1 MLSTFQIFLLT
12 SSIATLSLTLPAN
25 QSEVVEAKATTNGD
39 LNATQVTETHNL
51 TEVTNSTTDSGG
63 QSKNS
68 STDSTINRE
77 GQNKISSDNKPAEK
91 SIGDPLVMTP
101 ESLAKNSSDNN
112 NNKSDKEANNN
123 NTKSKEEAKE
133 AADPLVMMPES
144 LTDAGDKAR
153 LWLNQNNQMVLKLC
167 SIFNEKFMHR
177 VENTTF

>member
-12 SSIATLSLTLPAN
+12 SSIATLSLALSAN
-25 QSEVVEAKATTNGD
+25 QSEVLEAKATTNGD

-77 GQNKISSDNKPAEK
+77 GQNKNSSDNKPAEK

-101 ESLAKNSSDNN
+101 ESLAKNSSN
-112 NNKSDKEANNN
+112 NNKNNKEANNN
-123 NTKSKEEAKE
+123 NTKSKEEGKE

-144 LTDAGDKAR
+144 LTNAGDKAR

-167 SIFNEKFMHR
+167 SIFNEKFIHR
-177 VENTTF
+177 IENTTF

>member
-12 SSIATLSLTLPAN
+12 SSIATLSLALSAN
-25 QSEVVEAKATTNGD
+25 QSEVLEAKATTTGD
-39 LNATQVTETHNL
+39 LNVTQVTETHNL
-51 TEVTNSTTDSGG
+51 IEVTNSTTDSGG

-77 GQNKISSDNKPAEK
+77 GQNKNSSDKKPAEK

-112 NNKSDKEANNN
+112 NNKNNKEANNN